1 MDNEYTVSDLV
12 SLSYE
17 QKPIEFQNSFD
28 SLIKDRIADAID
40 DKKLE
45 IAQTVF
51 SGPDAAEDDDDE
63 NVEFEDELDL
73 LDFEEDEIL
82 DQEEQQ
88 DG

>member
-17 QKPIEFQNSFD
+17 QKPIEFQNAFD

-51 SGPDAAEDDDDE
+51 SGPDDAEDDDDE

>member
-51 SGPDAAEDDDDE
+51 SGPDDAEDNDDE
-63 NVEFEDELDL
+63 NAELEDELDL

>member
-17 QKPIEFQNSFD
+17 QKPIEFQNAFD

-45 IAQTVF
+45 IAQTAF
-51 SGPDAAEDDDDE
+51 SGPDDAEDDDDE

>member
-17 QKPIEFQNSFD
+17 QKPIEFQNAFD

>member
-17 QKPIEFQNSFD
+17 QKPIEFQNAFD

-51 SGPDAAEDDDDE
+51 SGPDDAEDNDDE
-63 NVEFEDELDL
+63 NAELEDELDL